1 MGMNLNLSSEEA
13 QELRGLLSALS
24 DRAQRQVSLNELIGS
39 WNQFVARVERGYED
53 SIYDYTND
61 LSVRDQLK
69 EVLSKTSTR
78 LHEKLTAQVE
88 PLDQRFLDATHQ
100 IERPLLRPLNEETGF
115 WWFRIPRAL
124 GGELEDDLRSDGLI
138 T

>member
-24 DRAQRQVSLNELIGS
+24 ARAQRQVSFNELLGS

-61 LSVRDQLK
+61 LSVRDQLQ
-69 EVLSKTSTR
+69 ELLTTTSTR
-78 LHEKLTAQVE
+78 LHEKLTAQVA
-88 PLDQRFLDATHQ
+88 PLDQRFLGATRQ
-100 IERPLLRPLNEETGF
+100 IKRPLLQSLDEEIGF
-115 WWFRIPRAL
+115 WWFRIPKAL
-124 GGELEDDLRSDGLI
+124 GGELEDDLRSDGFLR
-138 T
+138 